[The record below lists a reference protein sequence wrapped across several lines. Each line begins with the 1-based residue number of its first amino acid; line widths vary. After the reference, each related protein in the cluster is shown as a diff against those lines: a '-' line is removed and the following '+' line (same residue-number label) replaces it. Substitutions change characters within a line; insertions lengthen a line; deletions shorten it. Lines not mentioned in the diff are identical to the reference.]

1 MAKTIPISQNPQRYT
16 QLDTEWRI
24 QASPSI
30 SPLIIKKGVS
40 LSELKPVL
48 GVDGIIVKAGDWYM
62 VSKPTLDALQAS
74 GNPHYSIE
82 TNGPVVVKGKSI
94 SIGKTV
100 KMIEISVDKLKGI
113 GDDLDIKN
121 RKAGVA
127 SVEYIY
133 EGERKE
139 GIPLNLIRQIDYTL
153 NPDIS
158 RPEDKWELHSLQL
171 GDDTT
176 VYSIEALNSSTR
188 QSDGSLDKAKLQTF
202 LTNIGNRLA
211 VMRGDFNM
219 IKDVFYNGTFPDS
232 LVSIPFQKVASTIS
246 EEEEFPQVF
255 KYTQTATIVSTPAT
269 SPLPGSP
276 AAQASGSMSGG
287 NDTNPP
293 AGGDPATPPTPPIIH
308 LKMRKKRDGRANTIP
323 VWTND
328 PSVGDKGPKKK
339 TIKEGNEFWGYFLK
353 DWEHG
358 HKIWAVYE
366 ADKTTLIGYGDADR
380 NDFVDT
386 I

>member
-139 GIPLNLIRQIDYTL
+139 GIPLNLIRQMDYTL

-158 RPEDKWELHSLQL
+158 RQ
-171 GDDTT
+171 
-176 VYSIEALNSSTR
+176 I
-188 QSDGSLDKAKLQTF
+188 
-202 LTNIGNRLA
+202 
-211 VMRGDFNM
+211 
-219 IKDVFYNGTFPDS
+219 
-232 LVSIPFQKVASTIS
+232 
-246 EEEEFPQVF
+246 
-255 KYTQTATIVSTPAT
+255 
-269 SPLPGSP
+269 
-276 AAQASGSMSGG
+276 
-287 NDTNPP
+287 
-293 AGGDPATPPTPPIIH
+293 
-308 LKMRKKRDGRANTIP
+308 GRAH
-323 VWTND
+323 V
-328 PSVGDKGPKKK
+328 
-339 TIKEGNEFWGYFLK
+339 
-353 DWEHG
+353 
-358 HKIWAVYE
+358 
-366 ADKTTLIGYGDADR
+366 
-380 NDFVDT
+380 
-386 I
+386 